1 MEQFNLQRLDL
12 ASIRLV
18 VLCAECGSLSE
29 AARRSHLSI
38 SGASHRLKAFEDAL
52 GFEVF
57 LRHRRGLRLTDRGAH
72 AVYCSTQLLS
82 WVDNLRTGLACDV
95 PTASRPSRPGGFAGT
110 SVAGVRADAP
120 SLRHARMDAASVG
133 IRRHAIA
140 KPLVG

>member
-1 MEQFNLQRLDL
+1 MDQFNLQRLDL

-82 WVDNLRTGLACDV
+82 WVYNLRTGLACDV
-95 PTASRPSRPGGFAGT
+95 AAASRPARHGGFPDP
-110 SVAGVRADAP
+110 SVVHVRPDP
-120 SLRHARMDAASVG
+120 SAALRHARLDVSAG
-133 IRRHAIA
+133 LHRHAIA